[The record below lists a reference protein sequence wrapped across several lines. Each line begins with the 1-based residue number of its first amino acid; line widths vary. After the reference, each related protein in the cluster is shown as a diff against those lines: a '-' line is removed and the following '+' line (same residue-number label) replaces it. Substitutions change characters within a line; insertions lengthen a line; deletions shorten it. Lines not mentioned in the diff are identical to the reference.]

1 MIRDAGGM
9 MARMLTQAPLPWL
22 PAGAA
27 EIAPGVGVERGGD
40 GGGAVGVHGLATF
53 AWDGGGEAAP
63 RLASVQLGPPPAAG
77 PPQVAPALGP
87 RPVAG
92 WRGGSAPWAR
102 PGCGPV
108 GA

>member
-27 EIAPGVGVERGGD
+27 EIAPGVGVGRGGD
-40 GGGAVGVHGLATF
+40 GGGVVWGPGLATF

-63 RLASVQLGPPPAAG
+63 PAAAGQLVPPRAAGQREGG
-77 PPQVAPALGP
+77 PGVWP

-92 WRGGSAPWAR
+92 VAEGSSAA
-102 PGCGPV
+102 
-108 GA
+108 